1 MRAGGAGNG
10 EDQRIV
16 SEGRSGRSPRR
27 EIGEGVGPA
36 DGEEAGFCG
45 EPSVAAAAHPVIGVG
60 ESDAAEAVLTG
71 KVHGPE
77 HGGVRVEVAGAK
89 VAVPAFDSKRGGR
102 GLGDEGGFGVDVD
115 AAVGD
120 HFGEAG
126 EAVEAVGV
134 DAVAGGFGEEAGAEG
149 GAVAV
154 EAEMEGGAKECG
166 VEIGIGDAEHGGSI
180 ICGGSRF
187 KVRTGG
193 LYLWDMACFLELEHV
208 NVARGDAM
216 VLHDV
221 NLRVE
226 AGEHIAILG
235 PNGCGKSTLIKTMT
249 CELYPMVL
257 EGTRVSIFGR
267 ERWDLTELKKRL
279 GVVSPELP
287 GRQTLKTTGR
297 DAVLT
302 GFFSSS
308 TLWPN
313 LVVTGAMRE
322 RAEEVLELVGAAGI
336 ADKAVGEM
344 SAGEQRRVM
353 IGRAL
358 VGSGTE
364 SHEWGTRSSGAN
376 QMLLL
381 DEPSNALDL
390 AAQQGLREMLRRLA
404 QQGTGMLLITHHI
417 ADILPEIGRVI
428 LMRGGRIVADGAKR
442 KLLTA
447 PVLSELLGVPVRV
460 TEEDGF
466 FRAW

>member
-1 MRAGGAGNG
+1 
-10 EDQRIV
+10 
-16 SEGRSGRSPRR
+16 
-27 EIGEGVGPA
+27 
-36 DGEEAGFCG
+36 
-45 EPSVAAAAHPVIGVG
+45 
-60 ESDAAEAVLTG
+60 
-71 KVHGPE
+71 
-77 HGGVRVEVAGAK
+77 
-89 VAVPAFDSKRGGR
+89 
-102 GLGDEGGFGVDVD
+102 
-115 AAVGD
+115 
-120 HFGEAG
+120 
-126 EAVEAVGV
+126 
-134 DAVAGGFGEEAGAEG
+134 
-149 GAVAV
+149 
-154 EAEMEGGAKECG
+154 
-166 VEIGIGDAEHGGSI
+166 
-180 ICGGSRF
+180 
-187 KVRTGG
+187 
-193 LYLWDMACFLELEHV
+193 MASFLELEHV

-287 GRQTLKTTGR
+287 GRQTLRTTGR

-313 LVVTGAMRE
+313 LEVTAAMRE
-322 RAEEVLELVGAAGI
+322 RAEEVLELVGATGI
-336 ADKAVGEM
+336 AGKVVGEM
-344 SAGEQRRVM
+344 SAGQQRRVM

-358 VGSGTE
+358 VGSGA
-364 SHEWGTRSSGAN
+364 SAADGAS

-390 AAQQGLREMLRRLA
+390 AAQHGLREMLRRLA
-404 QQGTGMLLITHHI
+404 QQGTGILLITHHI

-428 LMRGGRIVADGAKR
+428 LMRGGRIVADGTKER
-442 KLLTA
+442 LLTA
-447 PVLSELLGVPVRV
+447 PVLSELFGAEVRV
-460 TEEDGF
+460 TERDGF
-466 FRAW
+466 FYAW